1 MNIKISGIAAGIAFV
16 FSLLIGLVSG
26 AGIFALIRAFVFA
39 VIFFAMS
46 GGAYWLIYQFLPELF
61 ETPENS
67 DAVPPAGSAVDISL
81 EEEPEALLQG
91 LEPEENEAETEAEH
105 SEPSLQE
112 DLSGLDQTDDSGY
125 TNEGA
130 TNESPA
136 HSAPESEAAEPADD
150 PGPVDELPDLDSLSA
165 AFSPGGGKKG
175 GGELS
180 EFTISSDS
188 SIGGKSARS
197 NKAGSLADDFSTHDM
212 ASAIQTIL

>member
-1 MNIKISGIAAGIAFV
+1 MNIKISGIAAGIAFA

-26 AGIFALIRAFVFA
+26 AGISALIRAFVFA

-46 GGAYWLIYQFLPELF
+46 GGAYWLIYRFLPELF
-61 ETPENS
+61 EAPEHS
-67 DAVPPAGSAVDISL
+67 DKVPPAGSTVDISL
-81 EEEPEALLQG
+81 EEESETLLQG
-91 LEPEENEAETEAEH
+91 LEPEENETEAEH

-112 DLSGLDQTDDSGY
+112 DPSGLDQTDDNGY

-130 TNESPA
+130 MNESPA
-136 HSAPESEAAEPADD
+136 HSAPESEAAEPA
-150 PGPVDELPDLDSLSA
+150 DELPDLDSLSA
-165 AFSPGGGKKG
+165 AFSPGGGKKS

-188 SIGGKSARS
+188 SIGGKSAGS

-212 ASAIQTIL
+212 ASAIQTILKRE